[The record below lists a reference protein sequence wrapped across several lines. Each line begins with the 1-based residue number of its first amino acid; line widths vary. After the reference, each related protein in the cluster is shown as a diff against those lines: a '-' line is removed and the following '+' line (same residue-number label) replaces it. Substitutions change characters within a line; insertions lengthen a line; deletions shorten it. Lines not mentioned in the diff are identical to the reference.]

1 MGLIRHGSKCRHR
14 IIIDRLDA
22 VSRRRALSLD
32 ESLSLE
38 HAIKLEGQCYGKL
51 PKGQNPS

>member
-14 IIIDRLDA
+14 VVIDKLDA
-22 VSRRRALSLD
+22 VSRTRALSLD

-38 HAIKLEGQCYGKL
+38 HAIKLEGKVKCPPC
-51 PKGQNPS
+51 PK